1 MLFVTFLLSV
11 IILFLLIYA
20 YSVIQI
26 KKQNNES
33 SSIVEIANADN
44 KTSLFDKFKRKK
56 APQFKIDEPEDSS
69 VSVGGVTAKVS
80 PTINQPVAANVTV
93 TTPAA
98 TKIAETKTEEIPSRH
113 DRVAPEFS
121 PKTSAVVK
129 SKEVDKQ
136 EVDKQEIVEKVV
148 EEIVENTKVDVKSP
162 DEKDAE
168 IAVEEITNITKEK
181 GLLSSVKKFLPA
193 RVKATEDTKTK
204 DVEEKEAQAV
214 SSSQSASSDV
224 ALEQMAEEYAAQ
236 QLDAEHISPDTIEQE
251 YAGQRDNAADSV
263 EGFIPE
269 EPQQD
274 LLEQVSIETSQI
286 GIEHA
291 EAKPVLPHVVENSEI
306 GGVVEKEDEVKE
318 PVLQENLVQQDAVI
332 EPVKKEFRAE
342 ANAIEIVAKISGGE
356 AITRD
361 EALVIFRRYD
371 YLFTRYLGIYG
382 KNSLTEH
389 WENVEQSGQEE
400 RFSEIA
406 LSLQLADKTGAM
418 TRKESNTFSTL
429 ALEMSD
435 KADKKLEFS
444 MGIDES
450 VEKGRMLDELARK
463 YDAMVVCNII
473 PKRRKG
479 FRSTDIKSCTKDLEM
494 LASKNGVFGRYAKI
508 SNVSSLRYS
517 LALANSDGEYISS
530 TTRDPFQV
538 DEIVVFLNVALVV
551 DPCDAFQTMISDARK
566 LGAWMDGKIVDK
578 DAKNMTSRT
587 LDKIAEQITMIEKEM
602 NLDGLVPGS
611 GICKKLF

>member
-1 MLFVTFLLSV
+1 MLFVTFLLSG

-33 SSIVEIANADN
+33 SSIAEIANADN

-136 EVDKQEIVEKVV
+136 EVVEKVV

>member
-1 MLFVTFLLSV
+1 MLFVTFLLSG

-33 SSIVEIANADN
+33 SSIAEIANADN

-136 EVDKQEIVEKVV
+136 EVVEKVV

-162 DEKDAE
+162 DEKGAE